1 MDRRKTR
8 EVAQFRS
15 MNGGYPVHAPESF
28 KEVFSMKIKRIGEI
42 IALLTA
48 VLFLIAAISSNLI

>member
-1 MDRRKTR
+1 
-8 EVAQFRS
+8 
-15 MNGGYPVHAPESF
+15 MNGGCPVHAPESF
-28 KEVFSMKIKRIGEI
+28 KEVFRMKIKRIGEI